1 MHLTEI
7 ITNLKKENLTSEK
20 FDTLIKEFEKMQNK
34 QKKRKQEYFMSLI
47 TTLTQMLTK
56 QADL

>member
-34 QKKRKQEYFMSLI
+34 
-47 TTLTQMLTK
+47 
-56 QADL
+56 